1 MKKRFIVLF
10 SLLMAS
16 LGLTS
21 NREILAQ
28 EDPIKVGVL
37 QHVSHDAL
45 DDSREGFVDRL
56 TEEYGD
62 RLVWDI
68 QNANG
73 DMTSLQSISEKIARE
88 SDILYAIATPAA
100 QALASVEQ
108 EKPIFFAAVAAPL
121 QAELV
126 NSMEE
131 PGKNLTGTTNLG
143 PIADHIDLIIR
154 TFPDAEKIGM
164 IYNSSEVNA
173 QHQVDIATEILEEKG
188 LTPVI
193 STVTSTND
201 ISQVMTSLVAEVD
214 VMLMVTDNTI
224 DSSIALVGDIAKEA
238 GIATIGSS
246 DSVVLTNGLATIS
259 NSYYDYGVQ
268 TAEMVIRMIEEE
280 LDPATMPV
288 EIGKNFELVVN
299 EEFAEAIGIDPESIK

>member
-1 MKKRFIVLF
+1 MKKHFLLIF
-10 SLLMAS
+10 SLLIS
-16 LGLTS
+16 LIAITS
-21 NREILAQ
+21 NREVLA
-28 EDPIKVGVL
+28 EDQAIKVGVF

-45 DDSREGFVDRL
+45 DDSREGFIDRL

-62 RLVWDI
+62 RVEWDV

-73 DMTSLQSISEKIARE
+73 DMSSLQSISEKLARE
-88 SDILYAIATPAA
+88 SNILYAIGTPAA
-100 QALASVEQ
+100 QALASVEE
-108 EKPIFFAAVAAPL
+108 EKAIFFAAVAAPL

-143 PIADHIDLIIR
+143 PIADHIDLIVR
-154 TFPDAEKIGM
+154 TFPDAQTIGM

-188 LTPVI
+188 LTAVI
-193 STVTSTND
+193 KTVTSTND

-238 GIATIGSS
+238 GIPTIGSS
-246 DSVVLTNGLATIS
+246 DSVVMTNGLATIS

-268 TAEMVIRMIEEE
+268 TAEMVIRMIEED
-280 LDPATMPV
+280 LNPAMMPV
-288 EIGKNFELVVN
+288 EVGKNFELVVN
-299 EEFAEAIGIDPESIK
+299 EDFAQAIGIDPESIK